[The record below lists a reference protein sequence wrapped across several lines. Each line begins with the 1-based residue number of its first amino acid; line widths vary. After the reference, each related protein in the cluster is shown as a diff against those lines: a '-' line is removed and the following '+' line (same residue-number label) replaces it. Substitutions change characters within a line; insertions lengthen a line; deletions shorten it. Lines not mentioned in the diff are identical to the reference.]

1 VIAHRDDDIYL
12 NDVYKDQVN
21 QMIQDAYDNRGRY
34 EDLTDPKYTDDGAIF
49 DIMAMTVIGYHLPQ
63 GARL

>member
-1 VIAHRDDDIYL
+1 
-12 NDVYKDQVN
+12 
-21 QMIQDAYDNRGRY
+21 MIQDAYSDRGRY
-34 EDLTDPKYTDDGAIF
+34 EELIDPKYTDDGAIF